1 MEGLSVKV
9 YHIVNITNTKLEQIK
24 EETSKD
30 EELQLLTQMVIQG
43 WPEKRHQVQSLIR
56 EYWAIHDDISV
67 ENGIL
72 MAGSRIII
80 PKSMQKEILDKIHQ
94 GHLGMKKCKLRAKS
108 VVYWEFKK
116 LADEYG
122 FNIITSS
129 PHYPK
134 GHGFIERQVQTV
146 KRTQVKCRETKED
159 PRLALLSLQATPLR
173 ADMKSPTE
181 MLNGRKYK
189 TILPTK
195 IQPPIH
201 QEETRAKLAATQEQ
215 AQKYYNKHTQYLPEI
230 LGEQHV
236 HTQDPI
242 TKTWIPA
249 QVVSRAETPRVYII
263 ETESAK
269 ITTDRGRQFETSL
282 FRELSRI
289 LGVHHIRTTSYHP
302 ASNGMVE
309 RFHRQLKAALRATP
323 DPQSWTEFLPIV
335 LLGCRTTVKT
345 DLGFP
350 SVELLYGTILSLPS
364 IMLVPDNSSRPDPT
378 SYVTRFR
385 SYFSSLPPMHP
396 RDQSIPSHVPPD
408 IDKWTHVFVRDDSVK
423 GPLVSPYKGPFRV
436 QSRTPKN
443 FSLDINGRVET
454 VSVDKLKRAHFGV
467 STSFDDTPTTP
478 TFDPL
483 QPPTHPPAHA
493 PLITPSLSP
502 PPSSPLP
509 NTNKPCVTRTGRT
522 VH

>member
-1 MEGLSVKV
+1 MRRIQQYKFKRSQAKKRINIDLKLKIVTGAQSNILPVNLYKKIFPEHMTQEDKVEEGILTPSDVILTAYGGTRIPQLDKATITGTHKGKITKCSFYFTRTEGPAILGLDTCQKLNIVSINGEVKGAPSKIDRDMPIKNLTKSPARLQRLYSHDKQEMEGLSVKV

-108 VVYWEFKK
+108 VVYWV
-116 LADEYG
+116 
-122 FNIITSS
+122 
-129 PHYPK
+129 

-263 ETESAK
+263 ETESA
-269 ITTDRGRQFETSL
+269 
-282 FRELSRI
+282 
-289 LGVHHIRTTSYHP
+289 
-302 ASNGMVE
+302 
-309 RFHRQLKAALRATP
+309 
-323 DPQSWTEFLPIV
+323 
-335 LLGCRTTVKT
+335 
-345 DLGFP
+345 
-350 SVELLYGTILSLPS
+350 SV
-364 IMLVPDNSSRPDPT
+364 
-378 SYVTRFR
+378 
-385 SYFSSLPPMHP
+385 
-396 RDQSIPSHVPPD
+396 
-408 IDKWTHVFVRDDSVK
+408 
-423 GPLVSPYKGPFRV
+423 
-436 QSRTPKN
+436 
-443 FSLDINGRVET
+443 
-454 VSVDKLKRAHFGV
+454 
-467 STSFDDTPTTP
+467 TTP
-478 TFDPL
+478 TRTTTPTADDSTNRIRQQHNDTL
-483 QPPTHPPAHA
+483 QTPVQSTRSTRWRPNILPP
-493 PLITPSLSP
+493 I
-502 PPSSPLP
+502 
-509 NTNKPCVTRTGRT
+509 RYR
-522 VH
+522 